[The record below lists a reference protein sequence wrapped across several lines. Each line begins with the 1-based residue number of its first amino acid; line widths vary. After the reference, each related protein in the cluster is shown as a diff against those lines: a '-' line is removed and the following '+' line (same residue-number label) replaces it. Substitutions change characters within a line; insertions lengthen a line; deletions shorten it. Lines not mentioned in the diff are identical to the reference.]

1 MELNILKDTPPWEWP
16 RNAGKMF
23 LGILRNRQA
32 DASDRLLAADLAGDF
47 TVIDDALADA
57 LLSILGDPA
66 EPEELR
72 AQAAISQGPAL
83 EQACI
88 DEFDDPDA
96 VPISE
101 KTFRKVKQ
109 ALRKVY
115 LDSSVPKL
123 VRRRTLEAAVRAPEE
138 WHTGAIRT
146 AYASA
151 DQEWKLTAVFCMQ
164 YVRGFD
170 KEILEA
176 LESADPAIHYEA
188 IRAAG
193 NWEVDAAW
201 PHIAALVAAKDTSK
215 DLLLAAIEAVSSIRP
230 REAGVLLV
238 DLADSED
245 EDIAD
250 AADEAMSM
258 AAGRSDAEI
267 DDEFDDEFGG
277 VDEDDEDD
285 EDDDESESGNHGTI
299 H

>member
-1 MELNILKDTPPWEWP
+1 MDVKILQDIPPWEWP
-16 RNAGKMF
+16 RDAGKTF
-23 LGILRNRQA
+23 LGILRDRQA
-32 DASDRLLAADLAGDF
+32 DASDRLVAADLAGDS
-47 TVIDDALADA
+47 TVIDDALANA
-57 LLSILGDPA
+57 LISILGDPA

-83 EQACI
+83 ELAYI
-88 DEFDDPDA
+88 DEFEDPDA

-123 VRRRTLEAAVRAPEE
+123 VRRRVLEAAVRAPEE

-151 DQEWKLTAVFCMQ
+151 DQEWKLTAVFGMH

-188 IRAAG
+188 IGAAG
-193 NWEVDAAW
+193 NWEVAAAW
-201 PHIAALVAAKDTSK
+201 PHVAALVKAKDTSK
-215 DLLLAAIEAVSSIRP
+215 DLLLAAIEAVSTIRP
-230 REAGVLLV
+230 REAGTLLV
-238 DLADSED
+238 DLLDSED
-245 EDIAD
+245 EDIVD
-250 AADEAMSM
+250 AASEAMSM
-258 AAGRSDAEI
+258 AQVRSD
-267 DDEFDDEFGG
+267 DGFDDELADDENDE
-277 VDEDDEDD
+277 DEDDED
-285 EDDDESESGNHGTI
+285 ESGKHETI